1 MKTTAFLLLALLFAN
16 ISFAQTKSYID
27 FPYLETT
34 ANVDTMV
41 VPDKIYLSIL
51 INEDDTK
58 GKISVEELENKMAS
72 EIKKAGI
79 DPEKQ
84 LTLSDLSSNFNKYF
98 LKKQDIL
105 KSKSY
110 ELLVYDAKTAGVVIM
125 ALENIGISNVELKK
139 MEYSK
144 MEELMLTLRT
154 NAVKKAKLQAE
165 SMLKPLNQN
174 LGNAIFIS
182 DNSTRI
188 NNAFYGRAAGIQM
201 SFSEKASDNYE
212 PVPIEFE
219 KIKVESEVHIKFAI
233 Q

>member
-1 MKTTAFLLLALLFAN
+1 MKTTAFVLLALLFTN
-16 ISFAQTKSYID
+16 ISFSQTKNFID
-27 FPYLETT
+27 SPYLETT

-79 DPEKQ
+79 DLEKQ

-110 ELLVYDAKTAGVVIM
+110 ELLVYDAKTAGTIIM
-125 ALENIGISNVELKK
+125 ALENIGISNVDLKK
-139 MEYSK
+139 TEYSK

-154 NAVKKAKLQAE
+154 NAVKKAKTQAE
-165 SMLKPLNQN
+165 AMLKPLNQT

-182 DNSTRI
+182 DNTVHS
-188 NNAFYGRAAGIQM
+188 NMVFGRAAGIQM
-201 SFSEKASDNYE
+201 AYREKTSTNYE

-219 KIKVESEVHIKFAI
+219 KIKVESEVHVKFGI